1 MNSFERLC
9 FNLLGDRMKEKRGS
23 HLELRNNMMGARM
36 TTPFE
41 VYLSTAYISSII
53 VGLIFAA
60 VIGFFTWVLKI
71 PEMITYRGSMPGFII
86 ALSDYR
92 LVIGTVII
100 TIFSLLVF
108 GGITY
113 LVFLLYPGISAGER
127 RRNIDATLPY
137 AINYVT
143 AMSTAGITPAEI
155 FRLLGEST
163 IYGESAVE
171 ARYIAREIDIF
182 GRDLIDALR
191 IVSVYTPSLR
201 MKDFIQ
207 GASASISAGS
217 NLTEYFRS
225 KAEQYALENRQEQR
239 TFLETLGLIAES
251 YVTALVAGTLFL
263 IILQSIMSSISSS
276 GSDPTFLYAVIYG
289 IVPLGSIMFIVLI
302 SSMTPEV

>member
-1 MNSFERLC
+1 
-9 FNLLGDRMKEKRGS
+9 MKEKRGDY
-23 HLELRNNMMGARM
+23 LKLRNDMMGARM
-36 TTPFE
+36 KTPFE
-41 VYLSTAYISSII
+41 AYLATAYVTSII
-53 VGLIFAA
+53 VGFVAA
-60 VIGFFTWVLKI
+60 GLIGFFVFLFRI
-71 PEMITYRGSMPGFII
+71 PEYVTYQGTLPESIV

-92 LVIGTVII
+92 LIFGTIITVIL
-100 TIFSLLVF
+100 SLLIF

-113 LVFLLYPGISAGER
+113 FLFLIYPGIRSGER
-127 RRNIDATLPY
+127 RRNIDSTLPY

-171 ARYIAREIDIF
+171 ARYITREIDIF

-191 IVSVYTPSLR
+191 ISSTYTPSAR
-201 MKDFIQ
+201 FKDFMQ
-207 GASASISAGS
+207 GSMASISSGS
-217 NLTEYFRS
+217 NLTDYFRT
-225 KAEQYALENRQEQR
+225 KAQQYALENRQEQK

-263 IILQSIMSSISSS
+263 IILQAIMSTIS
-276 GSDPTFLYAVIYG
+276 GQTDPIFLYVVIYG

>member
-1 MNSFERLC
+1 MNSFERLS
-9 FNLLGDRMKEKRGS
+9 FNLLGNRMKGKRGKF
-23 HLELRNNMMGARM
+23 LQLRNNMMGARM
-36 TTPFE
+36 TVPFE
-41 VYLSTAYISSII
+41 AYMATAYVSAVI
-53 VGLIFAA
+53 VGLVAAA
-60 VIGFFTWVLKI
+60 VIGFFTWILEI
-71 PEMITYRGSMPGFII
+71 PEMIQYRGAVPPFIA

-92 LVIGTVII
+92 LILGTIII

-113 LVFLLYPGISAGER
+113 FIFLMLPGIKAGER

-171 ARYIAREIDIF
+171 ARYVAREIDIF

-191 IVSVYTPSLR
+191 IVGIYTPSLR
-201 MKDFIQ
+201 MKDFLQ
-207 GASASISAGS
+207 GAMASISAGS
-217 NLTEYFRS
+217 NLTQYFRN
-225 KAEQYALENRQEQR
+225 KAEQYALENRQEQK

-276 GSDPTFLYAVIYG
+276 AQSPLFLYAVIYG
-289 IVPLGSIMFIVLI
+289 IVPLGSIMFIILI